1 MSKQQ
6 QLDLLNAE
14 VIRSAAIKVEKQNY
28 ITELNSA
35 IAQTESQVAG
45 FNALIT
51 QTSAEI
57 VVVDADVV
65 LLNEIIVIVTATST
79 DNK

>member
-14 VIRSAAIKVEKQNY
+14 VVRCVTMKIEKTNY

-35 IAQTESQVAG
+35 IAQTEAQIAD
-45 FNALIT
+45 FNTLIT

-57 VVVDADVV
+57 VVIDEDVV
-65 LLNEIIVIVTATST
+65 LFNEIIVIVSATSK
-79 DNK
+79 DIK

>member
-14 VIRSAAIKVEKQNY
+14 VVRCGTMKIEKTNY

-35 IAQTESQVAG
+35 IA
-45 FNALIT
+45 
-51 QTSAEI
+51 
-57 VVVDADVV
+57 
-65 LLNEIIVIVTATST
+65 
-79 DNK
+79 